1 MPMPQTSHRQRSNPF
16 LASIGRTACAAL
28 ALAALAGCVPRAAWE
43 PPLAGGAPV
52 AGDILSGG
60 AIGGVLVGA
69 SGKLVVVDAAGRP
82 ATPCRLPE
90 AERTSTDMATQAP
103 DCVKLAGTTVTRL
116 QSVGVL
122 GHTGSHCVLI
132 GPFQT
137 VSAGGVVTT
146 TYYQLPPGC
155 RH

>member
-1 MPMPQTSHRQRSNPF
+1 MPTPQTSHPF
-16 LASIGRTACAAL
+16 LDTVGRSACAAF
-28 ALAALAGCVPRAAWE
+28 ALAALAGCVPRAAWQ
-43 PPLAGGAPV
+43 PPVAGGAPV
-52 AGDILSGG
+52 AGDVLSSGG

-69 SGKLVVVDAAGRP
+69 SGELIVVDAGGRP
-82 ATPCRLPE
+82 APPCRLAE
-90 AERTSTDMATQAP
+90 AERTHAGTATQVPECA
-103 DCVKLAGTTVTRL
+103 KLVGTTVTRL

>member
-1 MPMPQTSHRQRSNPF
+1 MPTPQTPQPVR
-16 LASIGRTACAAL
+16 ASFVRTACAAL
-28 ALAALAGCVPRAAWE
+28 ALTALAGCVPRAAWE
-43 PPLAGGAPV
+43 PPVAGGAPV
-52 AGDILSGG
+52 AGDVLSGGG

-69 SGKLVVVDAAGRP
+69 SGELVVVDAAGRP
-82 ATPCRLPE
+82 AMPCRLPDP
-90 AERTSTDMATQAP
+90 ERTQAGTATQVPECA
-103 DCVKLAGTTVTRL
+103 KLVGTTVTRL